1 MPQIAISS
9 IMTPLRALL
18 RDNAGQTNNE
28 WTDSVLLGYIT
39 DGVMEAQR
47 ELSLADADYFLT
59 VVTFNITSGQEI
71 YTPATDIRKVIKI
84 QRVDQPP
91 PQDIPLITWVET
103 LALDQWAASS
113 SGPNST
119 FYIFS
124 GDDIRLFPLPNTNI
138 ANAVRLTYE
147 KRIVPA
153 GGYTTTSTTVT
164 LPDDWIRFVV
174 YASACYALLQDEENP
189 DTVYRYKT
197 MLLNRIRTDFR
208 DRMKGKAS
216 YVRYSGDGE
225 YGSWW

>member
-1 MPQIAISS
+1 MADITIAS
-9 IMTPLRALL
+9 ILTPLRSLL
-18 RDNAGQTNNE
+18 RDKSDQVNNE
-28 WTDSVLLGYIT
+28 WTDTELLGYIT
-39 DGVMEAQR
+39 DGVLETQR

-59 VVTFNITSGQEI
+59 VVTFNITANQEI
-71 YTPATDIRKVIKI
+71 YTPATDIRKVVKI
-84 QRVDQPP
+84 QRIDQPP

-103 LALDQWAASS
+103 LALDQWAWNAA
-113 SGPNST
+113 GPNGT

-124 GDDIRLFPLPNTNI
+124 GENIRLFPLPSTTI
-138 ANAVRLTYE
+138 ANAVKLTYE

-153 GGYTTTSTTVT
+153 GGYTTTSTTLS
-164 LPDDWIRFVV
+164 LPDDWIRFAI
-174 YASACYALLQDEENP
+174 YASACFALLQDEENP

-197 MLLNRIRTDFR
+197 MLLQRIRTDYR

>member
-1 MPQIAISS
+1 MPQIDIAS

-39 DGVMEAQR
+39 DGVLETQR

-59 VVTFNITSGQEI
+59 VVTFSLSSGVET
-71 YTPATDIRKVIKI
+71 YTPATDIRKVVKI

-103 LALDQWAASS
+103 LALDQWASD
-113 SGPNST
+113 SGGPTST
-119 FYIFS
+119 FYMFT
-124 GDDIRLFPLPNTNI
+124 GDDIRIFPRPGSTV

-153 GGYTTTSTTVT
+153 GGYTTTSTTVN
-164 LPDDWIRFVV
+164 LPDDWIRFAI

-197 MLLNRIRTDFR
+197 MLLQRIRTDYR